1 MDGSKLERFFIKL
14 VMSLSVAIPA
24 IILVVYFSVFEGW
37 KGAETISDNP
47 GDWASFGGV
56 LAGAFTLLGSM
67 STALAL
73 YFVNQQHKVARDVAR
88 RQVESMTL
96 EQYIGHRKIF
106 GERLDTLAKEFKE
119 EISFSSHDDLY
130 MRIFR
135 RNSPVY
141 VEMLVPISKAES
153 GELYNLLG
161 LYKKLH
167 KNAME
172 IQQNG
177 RVEVAYDFVVILL
190 KLQIKLGF
198 TVQGVNGYGAVRC
211 AARKDLDLQLNI
223 FSLMDSLR
231 RAEVV
236 LNSYLFF
243 TGNKEVNE
251 FSFKKIY
258 GSEELPLWVM
268 LGLCDER
275 YRKGLSV
282 ELDGEKKILRLLDV
296 YRFCVGGGE
305 TVSVEDSFLRIS
317 PMYEEAVSFF
327 RDLMSDPAK
336 LRSKLKGDVGYTYL
350 VEKLERLVSAGAD
363 REFNKSEGD
372 AENDRRKELGDL
384 LQALRKKMPPPKG
397 LFD

>member
-14 VMSLSVAIPA
+14 VMFLSVAIPA

-47 GDWASFGGV
+47 GDWASFGSV

-73 YFVNQQHKVARDVAR
+73 YFVSQQHKVARDVAR

-106 GERLDTLAKEFKE
+106 GERLDTLTKKLKE

-130 MRIFR
+130 MRFFR
-135 RNSPVY
+135 RNSPVH
-141 VEMLVPISKAES
+141 VEMLVPISKTES
-153 GELYNLLG
+153 GELYNLFR
-161 LYKKLH
+161 LYKDLH
-167 KNAME
+167 EKAME
-172 IQQNG
+172 IQKYR
-177 RVEVAYDFVVILL
+177 RVEVARDFVVTLL
-190 KLQIKLGF
+190 NLQIKLGF

-223 FSLMDSLR
+223 FSLMNSLR

-251 FSFKKIY
+251 FNFKKIY
-258 GSEELPLWVM
+258 GIEELPLWVM

-275 YRKGLSV
+275 HRKGLSV

-296 YRFCVGGGE
+296 YRFCVVGG
-305 TVSVEDSFLRIS
+305 SRASLEDSSLKVSYI
-317 PMYEEAVSFF
+317 YEEAVSFL
-327 RDLMSDPAK
+327 RDLMFGPAK
-336 LRSKLKGDVGYTYL
+336 VGSNLKDDGYTCL
-350 VEKLERLVSAGAD
+350 VEKLEILVSAGAD
-363 REFNKSEGD
+363 REFNTREEG
-372 AENDRRKELGDL
+372 AENDRRKELDDL
-384 LQALRKKMPPPKG
+384 LKALRKKMPRPKG